1 MSRYKHPLDC
11 KRTEISDAILSREKL
26 DVSVTRIAFS
36 FELSTRA
43 RASRVSQCRGLCAT
57 NLLISEFHERISA
70 DGSVVS

>member
-43 RASRVSQCRGLCAT
+43 HLAFRNVAACAP
-57 NLLISEFHERISA
+57 RIS
-70 DGSVVS
+70 